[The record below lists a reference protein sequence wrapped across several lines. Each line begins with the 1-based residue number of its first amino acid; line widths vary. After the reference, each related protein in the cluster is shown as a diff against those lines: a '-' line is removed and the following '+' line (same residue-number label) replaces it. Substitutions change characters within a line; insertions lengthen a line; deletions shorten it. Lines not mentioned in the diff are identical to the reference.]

1 MKKMIKIS
9 IIIPIYNCASY
20 LKQCIQSVQNQTM
33 QDWEIICIDDGSTD
47 DSINIL
53 NRLAETDSRV
63 QVYRQNNQGAG
74 VARNKG
80 LELAKGEFVAF
91 LDADDFYLDE
101 NALEIM
107 YKTCLSYNVDAC
119 GTNLRI
125 LRNGK
130 IVEDTLFDQNKI
142 EKADSKILEYQS
154 CQFDYGYVCFIYRTS
169 VLKQNKII
177 FPDYR
182 RFQDPVFFVRAMHA
196 IQKFCFADTALYC
209 YRAPNM
215 AARFNR
221 KKLEDLLKGLRDNLQ
236 FAKEHNYDILFN
248 QTIKRIEYEYC
259 EIICSNITDTDTQI
273 LKLLLQINDLIQEKK
288 GEDYTCLPLRKILG
302 SVGENQKFI
311 KESFIAK
318 LHEAKNI
325 VVYGA
330 GKAAQDFLKFLKQK
344 ELIRKVRLIL
354 VTDEKNNPHSLEG
367 IKILSIHE
375 YTYQEGELVVVT
387 ASGIHYQDIER
398 LLKEKN
404 IFAYCPLNI
413 QAISD
418 S

>member
-1 MKKMIKIS
+1 M
-9 IIIPIYNCASY
+9 
-20 LKQCIQSVQNQTM
+20 
-33 QDWEIICIDDGSTD
+33 
-47 DSINIL
+47 
-53 NRLAETDSRV
+53 
-63 QVYRQNNQGAG
+63 
-74 VARNKG
+74 
-80 LELAKGEFVAF
+80 
-91 LDADDFYLDE
+91 
-101 NALEIM
+101 
-107 YKTCLSYNVDAC
+107 
-119 GTNLRI
+119 
-125 LRNGK
+125 
-130 IVEDTLFDQNKI
+130 
-142 EKADSKILEYQS
+142 
-154 CQFDYGYVCFIYRTS
+154 
-169 VLKQNKII
+169 
-177 FPDYR
+177 
-182 RFQDPVFFVRAMHA
+182 
-196 IQKFCFADTALYC
+196 
-209 YRAPNM
+209 
-215 AARFNR
+215 
-221 KKLEDLLKGLRDNLQ
+221 
-236 FAKEHNYDILFN
+236 
-248 QTIKRIEYEYC
+248 
-259 EIICSNITDTDTQI
+259 
-273 LKLLLQINDLIQEKK
+273 
-288 GEDYTCLPLRKILG
+288 PLRKILG